1 MAIRISSHPVAQKFC
16 SLWGGALTATSANE
30 SGKPPLES
38 AVQLKNLW
46 GEGIDYVLDG
56 GPVPGG
62 KGSTIL
68 EIVYDTIQIR
78 RNGVVSAKE
87 IFQVLE
93 KSKKN
98 K

>member
-1 MAIRISSHPVAQKFC
+1 M
-16 SLWGGALTATSANE
+16 
-30 SGKPPLES
+30 
-38 AVQLKNLW
+38 
-46 GEGIDYVLDG
+46 LDG